1 MVSRV
6 RTPRRF
12 WIGVATAIVLVAT
25 GCGTTSSRP
34 DNLASKAAET
44 AKPAAGAATGNSA
57 ASADNSPKR
66 DLDQDEER
74 GGHTLRRHVG
84 KTDADLRL
92 RLEGEEISGA
102 STYTDLDTAERIVAA
117 ALDADRERI
126 EAWANRPGSRHPN
139 LVLRYQADHPIGR
152 TLPRNSDTPV
162 TCNHALVVLKWSSP
176 GQFFVLTSYPDC
188 E

>member
-12 WIGVATAIVLVAT
+12 WIALTAAILLVAA
-25 GCGTTSSRP
+25 GCGTTSRRP
-34 DNLASKAAET
+34 DNSASKAAEP
-44 AKPAAGAATGNSA
+44 AKPAAAAAAGNSA
-57 ASADNSPKR
+57 GSADNSPKR

-84 KTDADLRL
+84 KTDAELKL

-117 ALDADRERI
+117 VLDADRERV
-126 EAWANRPGSRHPN
+126 EAWANRSSSRHPN

-152 TLPRNSDTPV
+152 TLPRNSNTPV
-162 TCNHALVVLKWSSP
+162 ACDHALVVLKWSGP